1 MKKLVISTICAFLL
15 MSAGA
20 QSFLEAYEN
29 TRHFEPFA
37 NANGTQSY
45 DNLTGNP
52 GEWSKVMGV
61 FYQFDDILLG
71 KRGVDGSAY
80 LYDNWN
86 NKGAVYLGKKVFK
99 LNNINYH
106 IQESMFITKL
116 EKDSLFV
123 FDFDLVD
130 KIVINNRAFKRMYNA
145 KEGKHIIYE
154 IVHQTKDFSLLKL
167 HSLSVVQSSPN
178 PMLNRPKPKIR
189 RNANYYI
196 AKGGV
201 IQDFKLKKSTVLGLV
216 DKQKVSDLK
225 AYMDRYNLSYKN
237 DSDLQK
243 AFINVL

>member
-1 MKKLVISTICAFLL
+1 MKKLVISTICALLFLN
-15 MSAGA
+15 AGA

-45 DNLTGNP
+45 DALTGNP

-61 FYQFDDILLG
+61 FYQFDDIQFG
-71 KRGVDGSAY
+71 KRGVDGTAY
-80 LYDNWN
+80 LYDSWS

-106 IQESMFITKL
+106 IEQSIFLTKI
-116 EKDSLFV
+116 ENDSLFV

-130 KIVINNRAFKRMYNA
+130 KIEVNNRTFKRMYNS
-145 KEGKHIIYE
+145 KEGKHIVYE
-154 IVHQTKDFSLLKL
+154 IVHKNKDFSLLKQ
-167 HSLSVVQSSPN
+167 HSLSVVKSSPN
-178 PMLNRPKPKIR
+178 PMVNRPKPKIR
-189 RNANYYI
+189 RAANYYVSK
-196 AKGGV
+196 AGV
-201 IQDFKLKKSTVLGLV
+201 IQSFKLKKSAVLALL
-216 DKQKVSDLK
+216 DSDTSKSFK

-237 DSDLQK
+237 ETDLQK